1 MKKVLISG
9 GSRGIGAACTEKFR
23 AAGDDV
29 VFIYKNSR
37 EAAEA
42 LSDSTG
48 ARSICADVSDP
59 KAAAAALHRAAE
71 LMGGLDTL
79 VCCAGV
85 AHIAQICDC
94 GDEDWRR
101 VCDTDLGSTFT
112 LCREASKI
120 MVKAHSG
127 SIINIGSIWGA
138 VGASCECAY
147 SAAKA
152 GVRGLTMSLAKEL
165 APSGINVNCVEPGVI
180 DTDMNKCFDAAARDA
195 IVSEIPAGRMG
206 SAAEVAELVYFLS
219 GDDAKYITAQCIGI
233 DGAFGR

>member
-1 MKKVLISG
+1 MWGWTASLKMN
-9 GSRGIGAACTEKFR
+9 GSRAAHFLPGTAK
-23 AAGDDV
+23 
-29 VFIYKNSR
+29 
-37 EAAEA
+37 
-42 LSDSTG
+42 DSQVRDSSNTKG
-48 ARSICADVSDP
+48 R
-59 KAAAAALHRAAE
+59 
-71 LMGGLDTL
+71 
-79 VCCAGV
+79 
-85 AHIAQICDC
+85 
-94 GDEDWRR
+94 
-101 VCDTDLGSTFT
+101 
-112 LCREASKI
+112 KI

-219 GDDAKYITAQCIGI
+219 GDAAKYITAQCIGI